1 MNVLFLLSSLPFIFP
16 LSPCSNMYKILG
28 EDKVM
33 VDKLAPQRLEQEYSL
48 APDAPQIAFR
58 QLRQSW
64 VDMGYTVPTE
74 DELPRRGL
82 LPPGI

>member
-1 MNVLFLLSSLPFIFP
+1 ML
-16 LSPCSNMYKILG
+16 KILG

-33 VDKLAPQRLEQEYSL
+33 VDKLSPQRLEQEYSL

-74 DELPRRGL
+74 EEVPRRGL
-82 LPPGI
+82 LPRDI